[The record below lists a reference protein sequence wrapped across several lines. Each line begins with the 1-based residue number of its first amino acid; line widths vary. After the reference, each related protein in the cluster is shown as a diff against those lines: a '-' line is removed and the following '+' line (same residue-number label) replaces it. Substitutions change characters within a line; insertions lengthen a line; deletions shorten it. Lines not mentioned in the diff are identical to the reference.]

1 MAALIGARLGSHLQ
15 KSLMVTDITYWSDSQ
30 IVLHWLKSS
39 KPTKRFITNRVTEMS
54 NLTSGSSWRYC
65 PTDSNPADLLTRGI
79 TADKFLSSSLWSTGP
94 SWLCNTSAWPTWG
107 STQALMQTTSE
118 EQTTLD
124 DNPDI
129 PANQQTTSSQDISR
143 HNQIQQIQ
151 QAPSC
156 YGLRNRLSDEVTY
169 VKSPTSR
176 IPRPTL
182 VNKLQLFPDGNGLLR
197 CGGRIQ
203 NAPVAES
210 TKFPYLLPKKHL
222 LTRRIVLH
230 AHEKYLHAGTNA
242 TVTNIRQK
250 YWIPAIRQCVN
261 AITRKCV
268 TCRRVIGR
276 PYSAPDPPPL
286 PKIRVENAPPFTVTG
301 ADFTGA
307 IQTKNNTGTT
317 SKANIC
323 LFTCAA
329 TRAIH
334 LEVVTD
340 LLESTFMQ
348 AFRRFVSRKSLLKVM
363 ISDNATTYQSAATS
377 LRELFQSAS
386 ISTSLSEMG
395 TEWRFIPKRAPW
407 YGGFWE
413 RLIGLTK
420 VTLKKII
427 GRAYVTLE
435 TLQTITKEAECM
447 INNRPLT
454 HVPSSPDDPRP
465 LTPAHLLYGRQ
476 TTSLP
481 YSNDIV
487 M

>member
-1 MAALIGARLGSHLQ
+1 MLG
-15 KSLMVTDITYWSDSQ
+15 
-30 IVLHWLKSS
+30 VL
-39 KPTKRFITNRVTEMS
+39 
-54 NLTSGSSWRYC
+54 
-65 PTDSNPADLLTRGI
+65 
-79 TADKFLSSSLWSTGP
+79 
-94 SWLCNTSAWPTWG
+94 
-107 STQALMQTTSE
+107 STQELQDA
-118 EQTTLD
+118 EQMLLRD
-124 DNPDI
+124 CQENAYPDE
-129 PANQQTTSSQDISR
+129 
-143 HNQIQQIQ
+143 
-151 QAPSC
+151 
-156 YGLRNRLSDEVTY
+156 LSY
-169 VKSPTSR
+169 LKSPTSC

-182 VNKLQLFPDGNGLLR
+182 VNQLQLFQDGNGLLR

-222 LTRRIVLH
+222 LTRLIVQH
-230 AHEKYLHAGTNA
+230 AHEKYLHAGMNA

-250 YWIPAIRQCVN
+250 YWILAIRQCVN

-276 PYSAPDPPPL
+276 PYSAPDPPQF

-301 ADFTGA
+301 VDFTGA

-317 SKANIC
+317 SKAYIC
-323 LFTCAA
+323 LFMCAA

-340 LLESTFMQ
+340 LSESTFMQ
-348 AFRRFVSRKSLLKVM
+348 ALRRFVSRKSLPKVM
-363 ISDNATTYQSAATS
+363 VSDNATTYQSAAATS
-377 LRELFQSAS
+377 LRKLFQSAS
-386 ISTSLSEMG
+386 VRTSLSEMG

-427 GRAYVTLE
+427 GRADVTLE
-435 TLQTITKEAECM
+435 TLQTITTEAECM

-481 YSNDIV
+481 YSNDIDATNCDV
-487 M
+487 TSDHTSLTMRARMQQTLIDHFRRRWMSEYLTALLEHHQKTECNAKTIKVGEVVLIHDDSPRIRWKLGLVDELLTGMDGLTRAVKLRTTTGVTSRPIVKLYPLEVGSVPATDDITEDV